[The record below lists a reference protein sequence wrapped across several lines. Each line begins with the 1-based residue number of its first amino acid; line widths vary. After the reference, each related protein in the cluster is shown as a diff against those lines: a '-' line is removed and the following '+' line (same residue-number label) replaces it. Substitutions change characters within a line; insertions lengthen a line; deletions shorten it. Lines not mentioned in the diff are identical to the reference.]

1 MILLTFQILADFA
14 ISTIL
19 NGIKKQLTLT
29 CMYNFFVDMFH
40 SAAHIMLYIY
50 NSKLFLFIH
59 MHTIC
64 LKMQSECIILRGIV
78 REILTQN

>member
-1 MILLTFQILADFA
+1 MDNDFIDVSKLADFA

-19 NGIKKQLTLT
+19 TGIKKQLTLT

-50 NSKLFLFIH
+50 NSKLFFYRYAYNMFKDAI
-59 MHTIC
+59 
-64 LKMQSECIILRGIV
+64 
-78 REILTQN
+78 